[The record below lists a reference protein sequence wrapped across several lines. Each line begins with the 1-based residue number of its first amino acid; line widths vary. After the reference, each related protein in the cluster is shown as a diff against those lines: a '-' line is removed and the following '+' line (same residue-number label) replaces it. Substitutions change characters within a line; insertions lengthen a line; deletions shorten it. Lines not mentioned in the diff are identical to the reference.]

1 VVPLNCESCGS
12 LLESE
17 DRDLAF
23 RCANCGQGYA
33 LVEGGLKR
41 LTVKSASPK
50 LQERGEVQYYPFWV
64 LKAEVMIESRDAS
77 GGFFSSLLGG
87 GGSGRP
93 GGAIAFYVPGFDA
106 PLEVLK
112 QLSVEFTKEQPSY
125 EIAEE
130 VKKSIKGC
138 VHSEEF
144 ARGFADFVFL
154 TMEAER
160 PDTMK
165 SIKYSIKFLDATVLA
180 VPFVSVDGSKKDL
193 LMGKQAKGW

>member
-1 VVPLNCESCGS
+1 MVPLNCESCGS

-17 DRDLAF
+17 ERDVVF

-33 LVEGGLKR
+33 LVEGELKR
-41 LTVKSASPK
+41 LTASFASPK
-50 LQERGEVQYYPFWV
+50 LQERGEIQYYPFWV
-64 LKAEVMIESRDAS
+64 LKAEVTVESRAAS

-87 GGSGRP
+87 GGSGA
-93 GGAIAFYVPGFDA
+93 GGTIAFFIPGFDA
-106 PLEVLK
+106 PLETLK
-112 QLSVEFTKEQPSY
+112 ELSVEFTKGQPSY
-125 EIAEE
+125 EIAEG
-130 VKKSIKGC
+130 VKTSIKGC

-165 SIKYSIKFLDATVLA
+165 SIKYSIKFLEATVLGI
-180 VPFVSVDGSKKDL
+180 PFVSAEGSKKDL
-193 LMGKQAKGW
+193 LMGKQVKGW

>member
-1 VVPLNCESCGS
+1 M
-12 LLESE
+12 LESE
-17 DRDLAF
+17 ERDVVF

-33 LVEGGLKR
+33 LVEGELKR

-64 LKAEVMIESRDAS
+64 LKAEVTVESREAS
-77 GGFFSSLLGG
+77 GGFFSGLLRG
-87 GGSGRP
+87 GGSGP
-93 GGAIAFYVPGFDA
+93 AGGTIAFYIPAFDA

-130 VKKSIKGC
+130 ARRSIKGC

-165 SIKYSIKFLDATVLA
+165 SIRYSIKFLEATVLA

-193 LMGKQAKGW
+193 LMGKQVMGW

>member
-1 VVPLNCESCGS
+1 MVPLNCESCGS

-17 DRDLAF
+17 DRDVAF
-23 RCANCGQGYA
+23 RCTNCGQGYA
-33 LVEGGLKR
+33 LLEGELKR

-64 LKAEVMIESRDAS
+64 LKAEVTVESREAS
-77 GGFFSSLLGG
+77 GGFFSGLLRG
-87 GGSGRP
+87 GGSGP
-93 GGAIAFYVPGFDA
+93 AGGTIAFYIPAFDA

-130 VKKSIKGC
+130 ARKSIKGC

-165 SIKYSIKFLDATVLA
+165 SIRYSIKFLEATVLA

-193 LMGKQAKGW
+193 LMGKQVMGW